1 MTCVY
6 SLNRVHIKTSK
17 QSIYELISE
26 ETRKGISVESV
37 IRTEVYSTSCK
48 LEPVILIKVC
58 KELWHGLGSLGNKL
72 NNMMRTQNKPY

>member
-17 QSIYELISE
+17 QNIYELISE
-26 ETRKGISVESV
+26 KTRKGISVESV

-48 LEPVILIKVC
+48 LERKTNLTESFFSTISVSCHLSIQ
-58 KELWHGLGSLGNKL
+58 KESREWK
-72 NNMMRTQNKPY
+72 RI